1 MAIVQEFK
9 YFKPGSI
16 KEAVGLLSQ
25 RKDALVLAGGT
36 DLVCNLKDGI
46 ASPGAL
52 IDIKGIANLG
62 GITFK
67 GKKLTIG
74 ALVTFSDLLKSEVIR
89 EHFPLIMEMAK
100 TVGSVA
106 IRNRATVVGN
116 ICSAVPCMDSAPVL
130 SVYEAEI
137 QVTGPNGGRT
147 IPVSKWFKDSRKTAI
162 RKSEIVT
169 SISVP
174 LPAEKHAGCFVKLG
188 RYSGEDLAQANVALL
203 VLPGSRYRVAF
214 GSVAPVPVRAQKIE
228 KVLNG
233 NPLDDERLS
242 AAKDLIPEEIS
253 PITDI
258 RATREYRMHMC
269 KVMFER
275 GIRAAVQR
283 LDGTGPAYGTPLI

>member
-9 YFKPGSI
+9 YFKPRSI
-16 KEAVGLLSQ
+16 KEAIGLLS
-25 RKDALVLAGGT
+25 RHKNAAVLAGGT

-46 ASPGAL
+46 ASPGSL
-52 IDIKGIANLG
+52 IDIKGITNLA

-67 GKKLTIG
+67 GKKLKIG

-106 IRNRATVVGN
+106 VRNRATVVGN

-137 QVTGPNGGRT
+137 EVNGPNGERT
-147 IPVSKWFKDSRKTAI
+147 IPVSKWFKDSRETAI

-169 SISVP
+169 SISIP

-214 GSVAPVPVRAQKIE
+214 GSVAPLPIRAQKIE

-242 AAKDLIPEEIS
+242 AAKKLIPEEIS

-269 KVMFER
+269 KIMFER

-283 LDGTGPAYGTPLI
+283 LDGTGPAYGTALI